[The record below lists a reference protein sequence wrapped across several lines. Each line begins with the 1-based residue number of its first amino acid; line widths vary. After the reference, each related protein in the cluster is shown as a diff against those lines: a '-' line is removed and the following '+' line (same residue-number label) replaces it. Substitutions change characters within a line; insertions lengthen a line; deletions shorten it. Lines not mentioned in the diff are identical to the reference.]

1 MTYES
6 ASEAAVLK
14 SYWRPG
20 AALENTLFIL
30 LDPYGRPLTQ
40 ASREPSW
47 LYRDARE
54 MALSLDDIA
63 RRYSGRGENQN
74 LPVVATVRLALNV
87 AAADKLPLAII
98 VSDRSQ
104 ERQAMEKKLA
114 PLSWRSELIGKVTY
128 TSAAKNELSALSAHS
143 ALSTPSALSGVS
155 ISRGYVFVAPNEF
168 GTSVQVLA
176 QLNAD
181 ASAADLERALK
192 QTIYQHRPSNIEYRE
207 HIRMGMEEGIKW
219 TSAIPVTDPASLR
232 HDHDIRNRPGHQR
245 H

>member
-6 ASEAAVLK
+6 ASEAEVLK

-20 AALENTLFIL
+20 AALENTLFVI
-30 LDPYGRPLTQ
+30 LDPYGRPLTRG
-40 ASREPSW
+40 SREPSW
-47 LYRDARE
+47 QYRDAHE
-54 MALSLDDIA
+54 MAVSLDDIA

-74 LPVVATVRLALNV
+74 LPVVATVRLGLNV
-87 AAADKLPLAII
+87 AAADKLPLAIV

-128 TSAAKNELSALSAHS
+128 TSATRNEL
-143 ALSTPSALSGVS
+143 SALSGVS
-155 ISRGYVFVAPNEF
+155 ITRGYVFVAPNEF
-168 GTSVQVLA
+168 GTSGQVLA
-176 QLNAD
+176 QINAE

-192 QTIYQHRPSNIEYRE
+192 QTIYQYRPSSTEYRD
-207 HIRMGMEEGIKW
+207 HIRMGMQEGIKW

-232 HDHDIRNRPGHQR
+232 HDQEMRNRPGQWR

>member
-6 ASEAAVLK
+6 ASEAEVLK

-20 AALENTLFIL
+20 AALENTLFVL
-30 LDPYGRPLTQ
+30 LDPYGRPLTRG
-40 ASREPSW
+40 SREPSW
-47 LYRDARE
+47 QYRDAHE
-54 MALSLDDIA
+54 MALGLDDIA

-74 LPVVATVRLALNV
+74 LPVVATVRLGLNV
-87 AAADKLPLAII
+87 AAADKLPLAIV

-128 TSAAKNELSALSAHS
+128 TSATRNEL
-143 ALSTPSALSGVS
+143 SALSGVS
-155 ISRGYVFVAPNEF
+155 IARGYVFVAPNEF
-168 GTSVQVLA
+168 GTSGQVLA

-181 ASAADLERALK
+181 ATAADLERALK
-192 QTIYQHRPSNIEYRE
+192 QIIYQHRPSNTEYRE
-207 HIRMGMEEGIKW
+207 HIRMGMQEGIKW

-232 HDHDIRNRPGHQR
+232 HDQEMRNRPGQWR

>member
-6 ASEAAVLK
+6 ASEAEVLK

-20 AALENTLFIL
+20 AALENTLFVI
-30 LDPYGRPLTQ
+30 LDPNGRPLTRG
-40 ASREPSW
+40 SREPSW
-47 LYRDARE
+47 QYRDAHE
-54 MALSLDDIA
+54 MALGLDDIA
-63 RRYSGRGENQN
+63 KRYSGRGENQN
-74 LPVVATVRLALNV
+74 LPVVATVRLGLNV
-87 AAADKLPLAII
+87 AAADKLPLAIV

-114 PLSWRSELIGKVTY
+114 PLSWRSELIGRLTY
-128 TSAAKNELSALSAHS
+128 TSATRNEL
-143 ALSTPSALSGVS
+143 SALSGVS
-155 ISRGYVFVAPNEF
+155 IARGYVFVTPNEF
-168 GTSVQVLA
+168 GTGGQVLA

-192 QTIYQHRPSNIEYRE
+192 QTIYQHRPSNTEYRE
-207 HIRMGMEEGIKW
+207 HIRTGMQEGIKW

-232 HDHDIRNRPGHQR
+232 HDQEMRNRPGQWR